1 MMPLHK
7 IRPFYYYIY
16 TEVNEVVF
24 EVIFASSSLLHLLL
38 FKQRKRRIILQYSL
52 LPHFTTSLLFNR
64 KVSNFDI
71 TVLPLAKPIVVYPF
85 VNAFI
90 TFS

>member
-24 EVIFASSSLLHLLL
+24 EVIFASSSLLHLLF
-38 FKQRKRRIILQYSL
+38 FKQRK
-52 LPHFTTSLLFNR
+52 
-64 KVSNFDI
+64 
-71 TVLPLAKPIVVYPF
+71 
-85 VNAFI
+85 
-90 TFS
+90 

>member
-24 EVIFASSSLLHLLL
+24 EVIFASSSLLHLLP
-38 FKQRKRRIILQYSL
+38 FK
-52 LPHFTTSLLFNR
+52 
-64 KVSNFDI
+64 
-71 TVLPLAKPIVVYPF
+71 
-85 VNAFI
+85 
-90 TFS
+90 

>member
-1 MMPLHK
+1 MLLHK

-38 FKQRKRRIILQYSL
+38 FKQRKRRIILHSAIL
-52 LPHFTTSLLFNR
+52 IVAALPSDWTEMP
-64 KVSNFDI
+64 
-71 TVLPLAKPIVVYPF
+71 LPLPSVIRNLVMEGDLVMCNDK
-85 VNAFI
+85 
-90 TFS
+90 

>member
-1 MMPLHK
+1 MNGFVKSFCRMSMLLNMMPLHK

-38 FKQRKRRIILQYSL
+38 FKQRKRRIILHSAIL
-52 LPHFTTSLLFNR
+52 
-64 KVSNFDI
+64 
-71 TVLPLAKPIVVYPF
+71 VVAILHHQF
-85 VNAFI
+85 ALQ
-90 TFS
+90 

>member
-24 EVIFASSSLLHLLL
+24 EVIFEVIFASSSLLHLLL
-38 FKQRKRRIILQYSL
+38 FKQRKRRIILHSAIL
-52 LPHFTTSLLFNR
+52 
-64 KVSNFDI
+64 
-71 TVLPLAKPIVVYPF
+71 VVATLHHQF
-85 VNAFI
+85 ALQ
-90 TFS
+90 